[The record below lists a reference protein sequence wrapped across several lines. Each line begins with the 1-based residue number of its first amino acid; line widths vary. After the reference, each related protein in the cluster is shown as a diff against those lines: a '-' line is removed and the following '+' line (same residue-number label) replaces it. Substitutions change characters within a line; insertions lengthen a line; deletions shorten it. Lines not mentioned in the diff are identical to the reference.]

1 MRVFVARL
9 LRVHTLSPMT
19 HYDSKVLLCQP
30 DGFRLDMMSVDADGI
45 VHTLFEET
53 RGHCWAASRHVQTS
67 PLSPSPP
74 APLHFFLFMAIDDAL
89 IGHT

>member
-1 MRVFVARL
+1 
-9 LRVHTLSPMT
+9 MT

-67 PLSPSPP
+67 PLPPLPPRPYTFPSFWQ
-74 APLHFFLFMAIDDAL
+74 LMMR
-89 IGHT
+89 